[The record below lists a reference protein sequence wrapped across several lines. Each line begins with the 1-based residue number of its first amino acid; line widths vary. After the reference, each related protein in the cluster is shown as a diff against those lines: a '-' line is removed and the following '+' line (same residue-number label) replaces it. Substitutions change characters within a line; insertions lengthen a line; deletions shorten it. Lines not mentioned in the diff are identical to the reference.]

1 MGVEVN
7 SVGPFGDVEEA
18 LEQVLEE
25 GGFPVYLLG
34 SFVLPE
40 SNGVFVEDVE
50 SFRDEFEKMMEISP
64 VGEVSFSRDPP
75 YVLN

>member
-1 MGVEVN
+1 MGVEVS
-7 SVGPFGDVEEA
+7 SVGPFDDVEEA

-25 GGFPVYLLG
+25 GGFPVYLFG

-40 SNGVFVEDVE
+40 SNGVFVEDEE
-50 SFRDEFEKMMEISP
+50 SFRDEFEKIMEISP
-64 VGEVSFSRDPP
+64 IGEVSFSQDAP